1 MSFMADT
8 GFGGTALCAFQDRL
22 REAKAESV
30 EERGTALQNEVAEG
44 ESAWAWGPRKAPAA
58 RECAR

>member
-8 GFGGTALCAFQDRL
+8 VLGGTAQCVFQDRL

-30 EERGTALQNEVAEG
+30 EETGTALQNEVAEG
-44 ESAWAWGPRKAPAA
+44 ESARAWGPRKAPAA